1 MRAQYEHAI
10 AVLLGEPASTFS
22 LPPFSLQVNPPTIP
36 VGIPSEVLER
46 RPDIAAAERGM
57 AQANA
62 QIGVA
67 KAAYFPNISLSAVG
81 GLGNTSLTSWFT
93 WPSRFWSVGP
103 SVAETIFDA
112 GLRRATMDQYRANY
126 DQTVANYRET
136 VLVAFQQVEDNLA
149 SLRILSQTIQQQ
161 DAAVEA
167 AARGLREATVRYKA
181 GLDPYLNVIV
191 AQTILLSDQQTAVN
205 FRMEKMVSSVQL
217 IKALGGGWD
226 VKNIPPPDELKS
238 GTFKPDATGTIA
250 RGVSGVWSFWPLGQN
265 DISVGQ
271 QNLEVLDLH
280 AITIALYYSR
290 HMLTTG
296 IGIALI
302 IA

>member
-1 MRAQYEHAI
+1 
-10 AVLLGEPASTFS
+10 
-22 LPPFSLQVNPPTIP
+22 
-36 VGIPSEVLER
+36 
-46 RPDIAAAERGM
+46 M